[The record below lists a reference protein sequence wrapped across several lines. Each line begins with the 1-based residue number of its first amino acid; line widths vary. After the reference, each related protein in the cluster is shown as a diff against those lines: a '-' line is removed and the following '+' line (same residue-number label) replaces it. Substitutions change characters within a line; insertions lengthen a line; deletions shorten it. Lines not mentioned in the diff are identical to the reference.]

1 MKTSCSLAFTAFF
14 AAFSLSES
22 LIAQETN
29 IDFKQLD
36 PNLFPEWASLFGT
49 EEDQFDFS
57 WTAYEVT
64 TDDFWDLTLFRLRF
78 PLREKQTSLSRPAA
92 LFMPAAFMDSESWL
106 KEYFIKEP
114 LPLKML
120 GQGYDVWM
128 GNNRATKYG
137 ATNRKY
143 SSSNIRY
150 WDFSF

>member
-78 PLREKQTSLSRPAA
+78 PLNQYEFEKEDTWFVDGYHEHS
-92 LFMPAAFMDSESWL
+92 
-106 KEYFIKEP
+106 FII
-114 LPLKML
+114 
-120 GQGYDVWM
+120 
-128 GNNRATKYG
+128 
-137 ATNRKY
+137 
-143 SSSNIRY
+143 SNK
-150 WDFSF
+150 